1 VVGAKQAILVVGGML
16 PQGNLGINVINFDF
30 MCTMMPLDMDYLITE
45 LSISETFPFSRFLVK
60 A

>member
-1 VVGAKQAILVVGGML
+1 MVGAKQAILAVGGML